1 MKLKDPMWTTKIKKH
16 VECDTRRSNKKMY
29 IRSLLPLSDIEQMMS
44 VWYYNDE
51 TVGKS
56 QDL

>member
-1 MKLKDPMWTTKIKKH
+1 MKLKDPMWTTKMKKH
-16 VECDTRRSNKKMY
+16 VECDTQQSNKKMY

-44 VWYYNDE
+44 VWYYNDK